1 MRMRRVPTGRLQ
13 KVVSVKLYPAE
24 IEALDVIS
32 KLSGLDGRSGCLRE
46 FMKSYIEAAL
56 VTIDSGSP
64 TKGLIKHVKN
74 MQRFQ
79 KTLRTIEKNTQPQ
92 QGDLLLN
99 HDIGIL
105 REAIA

>member
-1 MRMRRVPTGRLQ
+1 MKREPTGRLQ

-64 TKGLIKHVKN
+64 TKGTIKHIKN

-79 KTLRTIEKNTQPQ
+79 KTMRTIQKNSQVEN
-92 QGDLLLN
+92 GDLLRD
-99 HDIGIL
+99 HDIGVL
-105 REAIA
+105 RQAIA